1 MPARFLHTADWQ
13 LGRPFARVEDPAK
26 RARLQQERFDAL
38 ARIGAAAQENRAE
51 FILVAGDAFDSPHA
65 SKATVAAGCS
75 AIGALRLPVYLI
87 PGNHDHG
94 GPDSLWEQAF
104 FQREAA
110 ALSPNLHVLLKAEPI
125 ELENAVLLPCPLLR
139 RHDATDTTQ
148 WLRSPEVVTALPAN
162 KARIVL
168 AHGSTQRF
176 GTPSADDE
184 AEDQGANMLD
194 LARLPPDTY
203 DYIALG
209 DWHGAKEIAANAWYA
224 GTPELDRFPRG
235 EDYAGGHVL
244 LVEAN
249 RGSLPSVNKIPTARL
264 GWHQTEFTL
273 AGDESVDRLVAHLD
287 RLIGT
292 RTGSD
297 LLELDL
303 AGTLSLETTAR
314 VQALLESYQARL
326 LRFKL
331 RDRTVTAPSDAE
343 IQALSQRAG
352 DPLLSRVAA
361 KLVARAAS
369 TNPDEAA
376 VARLALRE
384 LHAQLSRI

>member
-13 LGRPFARVEDPAK
+13 LGRSFARVEDPAK
-26 RARLQQERFDAL
+26 RVRLQQERFDVL
-38 ARIGAAAQENRAE
+38 ARIGAAAKENGAE

-65 SKATVAAGCS
+65 SKTIVAAACS
-75 AIGALRLPVYLI
+75 AIGSLGLPVYLI

-94 GPDSLWEQAF
+94 GPDSLWEQPF
-104 FQREAA
+104 FRREAA
-110 ALSPNLHVLLKAEPI
+110 KLSPNLHVLLKAEPV
-125 ELENAVLLPCPLLR
+125 ELDNAIILPCPLLR

-148 WLRSPEVVTALPAN
+148 WLRSPELIAALPH

-176 GTPSADDE
+176 GSFNADDE
-184 AEDQGANMLD
+184 GDDHAANLLD
-194 LARLPPDTY
+194 LSRLPANTY

-209 DWHGAKEIAANAWYA
+209 DWHGAKEIAPNAWYA

-235 EDYAGGHVL
+235 EDYAGGNAL
-244 LVEAN
+244 LVEAT
-249 RGSLPSVNKIPTARL
+249 RGSLPSVRKIATARL

-273 AGDESVDRLVAHLD
+273 PDDASVERLATHLD
-287 RLIGT
+287 RLIET
-292 RTGSD
+292 RAGSD

-303 AGTLSLETTAR
+303 SGTLSLEATAR
-314 VQALLESYQARL
+314 LQTLLESYQARL

-331 RDRTVTAPSDAE
+331 RDRTVTAPSEAE
-343 IQALSQRAG
+343 INALTQRAS

-361 KLVARAAS
+361 KLLARTTGS
-369 TNPDEAA
+369 NPDEAA

-384 LHAQLSRI
+384 LHAQLSRIR